1 MGFWHEQSRPDRDN
15 FVTVNYANIQTGLAY
30 AFDIE
35 ANTQMFGLSYDV
47 DSIMHYDNYAFSNN
61 GQPTIVAKSGLK
73 LLATY
78 QKTDAQILS
87 SLDVQAIR
95 SFYSC
100 NGVLSTLAATTAAP
114 TTTTRSATTTTVN
127 WFVFTIVN
135 RLTYSLRLYWINYQG
150 VRVLY
155 ATIAPGSSYTQSSW
169 LTHKWVLTS
178 DDARYNKQFT
188 IGADSSFLVP
198 NSTFIAS

>member
-1 MGFWHEQSRPDRDN
+1 
-15 FVTVNYANIQTGLAY
+15 
-30 AFDIE
+30 
-35 ANTQMFGLSYDV
+35 MFGLPYDV

-61 GQPTIVAKSGLK
+61 GQPTIVAKSGIK

-100 NGVLSTLAATTAAP
+100 NTVLSTLVATTTVP
-114 TTTTRSATTTTVN
+114 TSTSGAVATTTTVN

-135 RLTYSLRLYWINYQG
+135 RLTYTLRLYWINFQG

-155 ATIAPGSSYTQSSW
+155 GTIAPGSSFTQSSW
-169 LTHKWVLTS
+169 LTHKWILTS
-178 DDARYNKQFT
+178 NDTRYNKQFE
-188 IGADSSFLVP
+188 IGADSAFLIS
-198 NSTFIAS
+198 NSIFIAS